1 MAYPYLSDLVRE
13 LTGLNL
19 PLPLPM
25 FGLLVATAFVAV
37 TLIFQAELKRLH
49 AAGLLGPA
57 RQRGRDSTGRP
68 VDVPVPPEDLAS
80 NLSLTV
86 LFAGFVGAR
95 IFSFFEYPHEFLADP
110 VGAIFSRTGFTYYG
124 GLVLGLV
131 AGILYARWKRI
142 ALLPGLDAV
151 APAIAIGYGI
161 GRLGCQLSGDGDW
174 GTQAVLAAKPAWL
187 PLWLW
192 AETYDHNVVG
202 IVLPPPGV
210 YPTPLYE
217 FGMAVVTFA
226 ILWALRRHP
235 FRAGWLF
242 ALYLVLSGSARF
254 LVELIRVNPV
264 FHLFG
269 FTGSQAEFISA
280 AVIAAGLAGL
290 AITTRRRLPTATPA
304 AVDPSRP
311 S

>member
-1 MAYPYLSDLVRE
+1 MAYPYLSDLVRD
-13 LTGLNL
+13 LTGLDL
-19 PLPLPM
+19 PLPVPM
-25 FGLLVATAFVAV
+25 FGLLVAAAFVAV
-37 TLIFQAELKRLH
+37 TLVFQAELRRLH
-49 AAGLLGPA
+49 GAGLLAAA
-57 RQRGRDSTGRP
+57 RQRTRDARGN
-68 VDVPVPPEDLAS
+68 VVEVAVPPDELAS

-95 IFSFFEYPHEFLADP
+95 IFSFLEYPREFLADP

-124 GLVLGLV
+124 GLVLGLL

-142 ALLPGLDAV
+142 ELRPGLDAV

-174 GTQAVLAAKPAWL
+174 GTTAVLAAKPAWL
-187 PLWLW
+187 PTWLW

-210 YPTPLYE
+210 YPTPIYE
-217 FGMAVVTFA
+217 FAMAVVTFA

-242 ALYLVLSGSARF
+242 SLYLVLSGAARF

-264 FHLFG
+264 FHVLG
-269 FTGSQAEFISA
+269 FTASQAEYISV
-280 AVIAAGLAGL
+280 AVIASGLVGLAL
-290 AITTRRRLPTATPA
+290 TSRRRSPTAPPA
-304 AVDPSRP
+304 PAR
-311 S
+311 